1 KARFS
6 AGGHCAARHSL
17 AAVGPAPLP
26 IGCHDEAAGWLN
38 EEQLFLAAQDG
49 GGGGR
54 ALQLL
59 LSSGAREEPRPGGA
73 RGLHRR
79 PFPQEGHGGRRE
91 EIQELKDEGNLTEL
105 LGSLDKLVEEA
116 KQRELPA
123 WRPSG
128 LPEEDVRSAVV
139 PYFLKQRKYL
149 QKALK
154 EREEGNATLA
164 RAVLA
169 GREKIADLHEEIRR
183 RKEEWQATV
192 REGREIVNTLDELP

>member
-1 KARFS
+1 MKSSFFWRLKMAAEADGLSSCCSPRAPARSPDREELVDFIVDLFL
-6 AGGHCAARHSL
+6 RK
-17 AAVGPAPLP
+17 VT
-26 IGCHDEAAGWLN
+26 EAAGYQRFARCYSRLYR
-38 EEQLFLAAQDG
+38 AQPELTKCIYDQFICH
-49 GGGGR
+49 
-54 ALQLL
+54 LQA
-59 LSSGAREEPRPGGA
+59 S
-73 RGLHRR
+73 
-79 PFPQEGHGGRRE
+79 FRE